1 MPQNKEDQ
9 MKNLKEKYIEKANN
23 LIERLLDE
31 QPEDEEE
38 EAPEETPEEE
48 TPEGAEDEETEQGQ
62 AEQIEVFF
70 DNLDEGSQKV
80 LMDALKENLNVAEDD
95 DYAQKKIIDALSKE
109 PLITFRAE
117 ELVRKLN
124 LDI

>member
-1 MPQNKEDQ
+1 MK
-9 MKNLKEKYIEKANN
+9 KNLKEAYIDKAND
-23 LIERLLDE
+23 LIGRLLDE

-38 EAPEETPEEE
+38 VEDVADEETPEEE
-48 TPEGAEDEETEQGQ
+48 TPEGEESEEAEQGQ
-62 AEQIEVFF
+62 AEQVEVFF

-95 DYAQKKIIDALSKE
+95 DFAHKKLVDALAKE
-109 PLITFRAE
+109 PLVAFRAE